1 MSLKDEIDKLIQT
14 EREKLK
20 SQDQKYEEFYEL
32 KRGRFKTMWAVL
44 SEIAQSIDPQ
54 LIRAEL
60 SHEED
65 GSATINV
72 GIDLRNEKSDA
83 DISWRVEPNSE
94 ITDDM
99 VTYEPT
105 SGFRVEET
113 RDTFETV
120 TDVLTFK
127 SESEVAEYLLP
138 LIAEKVALYQHCEE
152 PSKKQ

>member
-1 MSLKDEIDKLIQT
+1 MSLKDEIDKLVQA
-14 EREKLK
+14 EREKLIA
-20 SQDQKYEEFYEL
+20 QDQKNEEFYEL
-32 KRGRFKTMWAVL
+32 KRRRFKTMWAVL
-44 SEIAQSIDPQ
+44 SEIAESIDPQ
-54 LIRAEL
+54 YVRAEL

-94 ITDDM
+94 VGDDM
-99 VTYEPT
+99 VTSELT

-113 RDTFETV
+113 QATFETF

-138 LIAEKVALYQHCEE
+138 LIAEKVALYRHCEE